1 MLNLSM
7 SISAQVSYTYG
18 WTPTGLGSWVNSG
31 AGSMA
36 RTTANPCAGVASVRY
51 NMWESATNNTF
62 RSPALGVSIG
72 GLVTISF
79 QYKVLD
85 FGTTTAALNPWGTIQ
100 TQVATS
106 TTGPWTTIGTIDA
119 SNHVVSNACAT
130 VSYSFPA
137 TSGQTYFARLVSTWA
152 GGDVHLH
159 YDEFSA
165 SEAIVANCVSVTSG
179 GSANPASASVCPGAS
194 FTLNVTGASTNTPGG
209 VTFQWYSSSDNVTYD
224 PIVGQTGATL
234 TTSVTSDTF
243 FRRETI
249 CAAGSSQ
256 LNSTSAAITL
266 NTTPAFPQSFS
277 TGVANPG
284 CWILSAAVGP
294 NLPTYNAAS
303 GFGVGTGS
311 LQFNYYNISA
321 GNQPIITSSVF
332 TATSGQQIAFDA
344 AGAAFTGGEIDQVV
358 LEASSNGG
366 TSWSP
371 ITTMTNQDGVG
382 VLSTA
387 PATDLGFIPTAG
399 QWTSLSFVLPD
410 GTNRIRLRGVSAFGN
425 NVYFDNLEVEAIPA
439 CAAPIS
445 LNASSVLATSA
456 SLGWTSQGT
465 ETTWNLEY
473 GPAGFTQ
480 GTGTLVSSVSNPYSL
495 TGLTAN
501 TAYSFFVQADCGGAG
516 VSAWSNPFNFTT
528 TPACGSTFTDPAGA
542 AAPYA
547 DNSNYVVT
555 IFPTNPGEFVRVTF
569 SSFETEDEVDGLQ
582 IFNGPSVASPQ
593 ISSGL
598 PAGFTPETPAGSFYG
613 TVSPGVVTST
623 DVSGALTFWF
633 QSDAPFFGSNTFAGW
648 EATVSCVQPCV
659 GTPDAGTA
667 TAPASVCDGVSFA
680 LNATGLTNAVGV
692 SYQWE
697 VSIDGGTNW
706 DPIVGGTTVP
716 FSTSQSV
723 ASLYRVVTTC
733 TNGGATANSS
743 SVSVGMNA
751 PLSCYCEPVYVTG
764 KTSGDLISNIS
775 ITGTTL
781 SNNTGT
787 AQENP
792 AYTFFNTLPN
802 HTGDLAAGGSYTV
815 NVSVGTWGDQV
826 VRAWIDYND
835 NGIFEASEVIGSTII
850 APGAGNTG
858 PFPPAAFPIS
868 LSCSPPLGVHRLRV
882 RSVWQDFS
890 GQPTPTNLDAC
901 ATYGFGETEDYLV
914 NITTAVACPAPNT
927 FALTAGS
934 VTPTGASFTW
944 NVGCEETA
952 WDFEYGPAGYTPGSG
967 TSTPVAVTSAVLTGL
982 TPSTAYHA
990 YVRSDCDLDGESTWV
1005 GPVAFT
1011 TLATPPAND
1020 NCADATVVTCG
1031 SSTPGTTVG
1040 ATTSVGETA
1049 AGVWYTFVGN
1059 NSEVTAS
1066 TCGTTTDTFIQVYTG
1081 DCGGP
1086 YTSVV
1091 GNDDF
1096 CAPGSQATFFAA
1108 TGTTYR
1114 ILVRNFRGF
1123 TIAGTFNL
1131 NVTCVSPPANDNC
1144 ANAVALTCGGTQA
1157 GTTVAATQ
1165 GPGEGAA
1172 GVWYSIVGDGSTITV
1187 SNCGAGSFDSVIEV
1201 FTGSCGTLTQIT
1213 SGDDECDTQ
1222 SAASWLS
1229 TTGVTYYVLVR
1240 GFGGFTPRGTFTLS
1254 VLCQNLCTL
1263 AQSGGSVN
1271 GPAAACPGAS
1281 FTLTASNQNV
1291 GNTYV
1296 WQRRTPTTSWAT
1308 ISGAT
1313 TASISVSQ
1321 TVASEYRVRIG
1332 CPGAGSAST
1341 TPSSVIAVGMSP
1353 FAQCYCTPTTGTN
1366 STTDMLASFNLGSI
1380 SNNSGVNP
1388 SVYTSY
1394 PAATFTTTLTRG
1406 GTFTGTFSVG
1416 TWGTNN
1422 VGIWI
1427 DLNRDGIFQS
1437 SERLY
1442 VNASNIAG
1450 SSTTTFSITI
1460 PNSASLGTTALRV
1473 RRNDV
1478 SGGAGV
1484 IDPCLAYGFQ
1494 ETEDYVVTIANGSAN
1509 DARANAQAVTAA
1521 AFPACSNISGNLA
1534 NATPSEGSGNDV
1546 WYNFTAATN
1555 AVRIQLTGGSNCML
1569 ELEDNAGATVAM
1581 EDASS
1586 ANGNETLAVD
1596 NLVPG
1601 AQYWLAVRQVL
1612 PAPASSFAVCVQTL
1626 NPSTCDNGF
1635 SFSSLCSSFKVDW
1648 TGASSYQ
1655 VTFTEVAAPNNAY
1668 TATLSSGTTIALSS
1682 VAGLE
1687 HGRQYTVAI
1696 NSIFNV
1702 TDTGNNTSVVTAN
1715 GAPNCTITIGN
1726 HPAVNLR
1733 AIDRHPA
1740 TTRTIGAFIGTDIW
1754 VCGTV
1759 AWQWEF
1765 QLVNPD
1771 NSPAELNP
1779 RVVTTTTSSRFIR
1792 TSDIPNV
1799 LAGERFRVRV
1809 RPLFAN
1815 PSAQSS
1821 FDTANSFYLQIAN
1834 NLGMA
1839 EANEADAIIT
1849 DRVLMEV
1856 NTNDGIF
1863 AALYPNPNNGEMVN
1877 LNLAGIDS
1885 DNVNVRIMDAAGRI
1899 VWTNRYVV
1907 DGALN
1912 TIIAFDR
1919 PLTSGIYLVEMTF
1932 DNQVITERMMVT
1944 K

>member
-1 MLNLSM
+1 
-7 SISAQVSYTYG
+7 
-18 WTPTGLGSWVNSG
+18 
-31 AGSMA
+31 
-36 RTTANPCAGVASVRY
+36 
-51 NMWESATNNTF
+51 
-62 RSPALGVSIG
+62 
-72 GLVTISF
+72 
-79 QYKVLD
+79 
-85 FGTTTAALNPWGTIQ
+85 
-100 TQVATS
+100 
-106 TTGPWTTIGTIDA
+106 
-119 SNHVVSNACAT
+119 
-130 VSYSFPA
+130 
-137 TSGQTYFARLVSTWA
+137 
-152 GGDVHLH
+152 
-159 YDEFSA
+159 
-165 SEAIVANCVSVTSG
+165 
-179 GSANPASASVCPGAS
+179 
-194 FTLNVTGASTNTPGG
+194 
-209 VTFQWYSSSDNVTYD
+209 
-224 PIVGQTGATL
+224 
-234 TTSVTSDTF
+234 
-243 FRRETI
+243 
-249 CAAGSSQ
+249 
-256 LNSTSAAITL
+256 
-266 NTTPAFPQSFS
+266 
-277 TGVANPG
+277 
-284 CWILSAAVGP
+284 
-294 NLPTYNAAS
+294 
-303 GFGVGTGS
+303 
-311 LQFNYYNISA
+311 
-321 GNQPIITSSVF
+321 
-332 TATSGQQIAFDA
+332 
-344 AGAAFTGGEIDQVV
+344 
-358 LEASSNGG
+358 
-366 TSWSP
+366 
-371 ITTMTNQDGVG
+371 
-382 VLSTA
+382 
-387 PATDLGFIPTAG
+387 
-399 QWTSLSFVLPD
+399 
-410 GTNRIRLRGVSAFGN
+410 
-425 NVYFDNLEVEAIPA
+425 
-439 CAAPIS
+439 
-445 LNASSVLATSA
+445 
-456 SLGWTSQGT
+456 
-465 ETTWNLEY
+465 
-473 GPAGFTQ
+473 
-480 GTGTLVSSVSNPYSL
+480 
-495 TGLTAN
+495 
-501 TAYSFFVQADCGGAG
+501 
-516 VSAWSNPFNFTT
+516 
-528 TPACGSTFTDPAGA
+528 
-542 AAPYA
+542 
-547 DNSNYVVT
+547 
-555 IFPTNPGEFVRVTF
+555 
-569 SSFETEDEVDGLQ
+569 
-582 IFNGPSVASPQ
+582 
-593 ISSGL
+593 
-598 PAGFTPETPAGSFYG
+598 
-613 TVSPGVVTST
+613 
-623 DVSGALTFWF
+623 
-633 QSDAPFFGSNTFAGW
+633 
-648 EATVSCVQPCV
+648 
-659 GTPDAGTA
+659 
-667 TAPASVCDGVSFA
+667 
-680 LNATGLTNAVGV
+680 
-692 SYQWE
+692 
-697 VSIDGGTNW
+697 
-706 DPIVGGTTVP
+706 
-716 FSTSQSV
+716 
-723 ASLYRVVTTC
+723 
-733 TNGGATANSS
+733 
-743 SVSVGMNA
+743 
-751 PLSCYCEPVYVTG
+751 
-764 KTSGDLISNIS
+764 LISNIS
-775 ITGTTL
+775 ISGTTL

-787 AQENP
+787 AEVNP
-792 AYTFFNTLPN
+792 AYTFFTGAPN
-802 HTGDLAAGGSYTV
+802 LTAELAAGGSFTV
-815 NVSVGTWGDQV
+815 NITVGTWGDQYV
-826 VRAWIDYND
+826 GAWIDYND
-835 NGIFEASEVIGSTII
+835 NGVFEASESIGNTVV
-850 APGAGNTG
+850 APGQGNTG
-858 PFPPAAFPIS
+858 PFPPASFPIS
-868 LSCSPPLGVHRLRV
+868 LSCTPPLGEHRLRV
-882 RSVWQDFS
+882 RSIWS
-890 GQPTPTNLDAC
+890 ATPIVVDPCVTA
-901 ATYGFGETEDYLV
+901 GFGETEDYIIE
-914 NITTAVACPAPNT
+914 ITTAVACPAPSA
-927 FALTAGS
+927 FVLTPGS
-934 VTPTGASFTW
+934 VTTTGASFTW

-952 WDFEYGPAGYTPGSG
+952 WDIEYGPVGYTPGTG
-967 TSTPVAVTSAVLTGL
+967 TSAPVAVTAATLSGL
-982 TPSTAYHA
+982 TPATAYHA
-990 YVRSDCDLDGESTWV
+990 YVRSDCDVDGESTWV
-1005 GPVAFT
+1005 GPVLFT
-1011 TLATPPAND
+1011 TLALPPAND
-1020 NCADATVVTCG
+1020 NCEDAIAINCASGAV
-1031 SSTPGTTVG
+1031 SGTNVG
-1040 ATTSVGETA
+1040 ATTSLGETTTFGTTNNA
-1049 AGVWYTFVGN
+1049 VWYSLIGDG
-1059 NSEVTAS
+1059 SQVTLS
-1066 TCGTTTDTFIQVYTG
+1066 TCGGATYDNYIRVYSGSCGDYTDVTF
-1081 DCGGP
+1081 
-1086 YTSVV
+1086 S
-1091 GNDDF
+1091 DDF
-1096 CAPGSQATFFAA
+1096 CGTQAQVTFSALS
-1108 TGTTYR
+1108 GTTYY
-1114 ILVRNFRGF
+1114 ILVSGF
-1123 TIAGTFNL
+1123 GQGNSGPFTMNVSCIA
-1131 NVTCVSPPANDNC
+1131 PPANDNC

-1165 GPGEGAA
+1165 GADEDAA
-1172 GVWYSIVGDGSTITV
+1172 GVWYSILGDGSTITV

-1201 FTGSCGTLTQIT
+1201 FTGSCGTLTEIGE
-1213 SGDDECDTQ
+1213 GDDECGSQ
-1222 SAASWLS
+1222 SAVSWLS
-1229 TTGVTYYVLVR
+1229 TVGETYYVLVR
-1240 GFGGFTPRGTFTLS
+1240 GFGEFTPRGTFTLS

-1263 AQSGGSVN
+1263 AQSGGFVN

-1555 AVRIQLTGGSNCML
+1555 ALRIQLTGGSNCML

-1635 SFSSLCSSFKVDW
+1635 SFSSLCNSFKVDW

-1655 VTFTEVAAPNNAY
+1655 VTFTEVDAPNNAY

-1702 TDTGNNTSVVTAN
+1702 TDTGDNTSVVTAN
-1715 GAPNCTITIGN
+1715 GAPNCTITIGS

-1899 VWTNRYVV
+1899 VWTNRFVV
-1907 DGALN
+1907 EGALN